1 MIVNKEKNKGVKD
14 QRNKKRV
21 KEHANDHN
29 LMKKT

>member
-1 MIVNKEKNKGVKD
+1 MIVNKEKNRVKD